1 MGVLKRLALGEA
13 CEDMKKQD
21 IEVGS
26 DHLDE
31 GKAAMPGKEP
41 L

>member
-21 IEVGS
+21 SEVGS

-31 GKAAMPGKEP
+31 GSEKPQEVET
-41 L
+41 